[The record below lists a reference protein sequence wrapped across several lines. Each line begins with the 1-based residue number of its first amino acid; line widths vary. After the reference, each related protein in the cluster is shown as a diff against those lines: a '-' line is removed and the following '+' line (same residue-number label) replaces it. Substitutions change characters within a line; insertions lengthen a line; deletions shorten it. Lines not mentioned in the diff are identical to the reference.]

1 LNDDTSMTNKKQNE
15 QDNIYDNEVNIELTG
30 NEQAT
35 QHKNM
40 NNITT
45 IFAATIRVNLC

>member
-1 LNDDTSMTNKKQNE
+1 MTNKKQNE
-15 QDNIYDNEVNIELTG
+15 QDNIYDKEVNTELTG

-40 NNITT
+40 NNNITT